1 MATQDQKQAFYK
13 LTEHIKQ
20 QGKKILVV
28 NRIRPDDEMIELI
41 VNFLLTK
48 EMRVNQLLAQ
58 TDET

>member
-1 MATQDQKQAFYK
+1 M
-13 LTEHIKQ
+13 
-20 QGKKILVV
+20 LVV